1 MNATDLPSSPV
12 KIATA
17 DRKEQLL
24 EQWPTTRLE
33 ASDLDSN
40 DDETKY
46 EKNEGGTKKDRKES
60 LDISFESQQMSKRKE
75 ENCYNVTIRL
85 SNMVGLPTALLPPPM
100 YNSSEVGMSNGG
112 NGNNAELSNSGVK
125 KNSVHGNSAA
135 TLHPVYYPPLYP
147 VLKFGL
153 MTEQTSGPDENDESN
168 IDVSK
173 TSALAHTSS
182 SSDDALSPLKSGLSS
197 RMKTR
202 VNNGASGV
210 LQNMTDAFREGYM
223 EHRQS
228 SLEDATEKQ
237 GGRKF
242 LSKAWDNVAAGIAN
256 ATNVLSNSYDV
267 EEERNIEELKMLAA
281 YGGITLIPNI
291 ERVSCSVGNKI
302 VGKSENGS
310 AEWEEAL
317 NLIKCL
323 QR

>member
-1 MNATDLPSSPV
+1 M
-12 KIATA
+12 
-17 DRKEQLL
+17 
-24 EQWPTTRLE
+24 
-33 ASDLDSN
+33 
-40 DDETKY
+40 
-46 EKNEGGTKKDRKES
+46 
-60 LDISFESQQMSKRKE
+60 
-75 ENCYNVTIRL
+75 
-85 SNMVGLPTALLPPPM
+85 
-100 YNSSEVGMSNGG
+100 
-112 NGNNAELSNSGVK
+112 
-125 KNSVHGNSAA
+125 
-135 TLHPVYYPPLYP
+135 
-147 VLKFGL
+147 
-153 MTEQTSGPDENDESN
+153 
-168 IDVSK
+168 
-173 TSALAHTSS
+173 
-182 SSDDALSPLKSGLSS
+182 
-197 RMKTR
+197 
-202 VNNGASGV
+202 
-210 LQNMTDAFREGYM
+210 LQYM

-228 SLEDATEKQ
+228 SLEHATEKQ